1 MPEAPAHGLWFVLP
15 NGAPMS
21 NDLYQQ
27 RLMSAAEAVAL
38 IPSGARVAMGLGFS
52 QPPTLLAAL
61 ADRARAG
68 AVEDVSLY
76 YLLSTAIAGQT
87 VLTDE
92 LMDRIRPVSLFHS
105 AIERGLEARARAA
118 GRPNPVRFIP
128 TGFQQTPRVMR
139 EAGVDTLV
147 CTVSPMDDRGFFSFG
162 TNTDYSRPVSEHA
175 HRIILEVNPAMP
187 RVFGDCTVHVSR
199 VTALVENATPLLE
212 LPVAEATP
220 NDIAIG
226 GLIAEMIE
234 DGATLQMGIGALP
247 NAVCAALVDRRDLG
261 LHTEMLT
268 PGLARL
274 MQDGVITNARKTL
287 HPGKGVFSFC
297 MGTRATYDFLDGNP
311 DFEAWPV
318 DYVND
323 PAVIARND
331 RMISVNATLQVD
343 LTGACCSEYLNGR
356 QFTASG
362 GQLDFVR
369 GAYASHGGRSI
380 IACHSTAA
388 KGTVSRIVARLD
400 GPVTTPRN
408 DVHIIVTEHGRAD
421 LKGRSDA
428 ERARAL
434 IAIAAPAFRDELE
447 RAARDTGLLG

>member
-1 MPEAPAHGLWFVLP
+1 
-15 NGAPMS
+15 MS
-21 NDLYQQ
+21 HALYAQ
-27 RLMSAAEAVAL
+27 RLMSAAEAAAL

-52 QPPTLLAAL
+52 QPPAILAAL
-61 ADRARAG
+61 AERARAG
-68 AVEDVSLY
+68 QVDEVSLY
-76 YLLSTAIAGQT
+76 YLLSTGIAGQT

-92 LMDRIRPVSLFHS
+92 LMGRIRPVSLFHS

-118 GRPNPVRFIP
+118 GRPNPVNFIP
-128 TGFQQTPRVMR
+128 TGFQQTPWVMR
-139 EAGVDTLV
+139 EAGVDTLI
-147 CTVSPMDDRGFFSFG
+147 CTVSPMDADGFFSFG
-162 TNTDYSRPVSEHA
+162 TNTDYSKPVSDHA
-175 HRIILEVNPAMP
+175 GRIILEVNPAMP
-187 RVFGDCTVHVSR
+187 RVFGNCTVHVSR
-199 VTALVENATPLLE
+199 VTAVVENATPLLE
-212 LPVAEATP
+212 LPTAEATP
-220 NDIAIG
+220 NDAAIG
-226 GLIAEMIE
+226 ALIAELIE

-247 NAVCAALVDRRDLG
+247 NAVCAALQDRRDLG

-297 MGTRATYDFLDGNP
+297 MGTRATYDLLDGNA
-311 DFEAWPV
+311 DFEAYPV

-323 PAVIARND
+323 PAVIARNAK
-331 RMISVNATLQVD
+331 MVSVNATLQVD
-343 LTGACCSEYLNGR
+343 LTGACCSEHLNGR

-369 GAYASHGGRSI
+369 GAYASPGGRSI

-388 KGTVSRIVARLD
+388 KGTASRIVARLD

-408 DVHIIVTEHGRAD
+408 DVHIIVTEHGRAE

-434 IAIAAPAFRDELE
+434 IAIADPAFREGLE
-447 RAARDTGLLG
+447 RAAAEMGLLG

>member
-1 MPEAPAHGLWFVLP
+1 MPNA
-15 NGAPMS
+15 
-21 NDLYQQ
+21 LYAE
-27 RLMSAAEAVAL
+27 RLMSAAEAAAL

-52 QPPTLLAAL
+52 QPPAILAAL

-68 AVEDVSLY
+68 QVDDVSLY
-76 YLLSTAIAGQT
+76 YLLSTGIAGQT

-92 LMDRIRPVSLFHS
+92 LMGRIRPMSLFHS

-118 GRPNPVRFIP
+118 GRPNPVTFIP

-139 EAGVDTLV
+139 EAGVDTLI
-147 CTVSPMDDRGFFSFG
+147 CTVSPMDEDGFFSFG
-162 TNTDYSRPVSEHA
+162 TNTDYSKPVSDHA
-175 HRIILEVNPAMP
+175 GRIILEVNPAMP
-187 RVFGDCTVHVSR
+187 RVHGNCTVHVSR
-199 VTALVENATPLLE
+199 VTAVVENHTPLLE

-226 GLIAEMIE
+226 GLIADMIE
-234 DGATLQMGIGALP
+234 DGSTLQMGIGALP
-247 NAVCAALVDRRDLG
+247 NAVCAALRDRRDLG

-297 MGTRATYDFLDGNP
+297 MGTRATYDYLDGNP
-311 DFEAWPV
+311 DFEAYPV

-323 PAVIARND
+323 PAVIARNA

-343 LTGACCSEYLNGR
+343 LTGACCSEHLNGR

-369 GAYASHGGRSI
+369 GACASAGGRSI

-400 GPVTTPRN
+400 GPVTAPRN
-408 DVHIIVTEHGRAD
+408 DVHIIVTEHGRAE

-434 IAIAAPAFRDELE
+434 IAIADPRFREALE
-447 RAARDTGLLG
+447 RAAREAGLVD

>member
-1 MPEAPAHGLWFVLP
+1 MTDA
-15 NGAPMS
+15 
-21 NDLYQQ
+21 LYAS
-27 RLMSAAEAVAL
+27 RLMSAAQAAAL

-52 QPPTLLAAL
+52 QPPAILAAL
-61 ADRARAG
+61 ASRARAEQ
-68 AVEDVSLY
+68 VTDVRFY
-76 YLLSTAIAGQT
+76 YLLSTGIAGQT

-92 LMDRIRPVSLFHS
+92 LMGRIRPVSLFHS

-118 GRPNPVRFIP
+118 GQPNPVTFIP
-128 TGFQQTPRVMR
+128 TGFQQVPRLLR

-147 CTVSPMDDRGFFSFG
+147 CTVSPMDEDGCFSFG
-162 TNTDYSRPVSEHA
+162 TNTDYNKPVSEHA
-175 HRIILEVNPAMP
+175 GRIILEVNPAMP
-187 RVFGDCTVHVSR
+187 RVFGDCTIHVSR
-199 VTALVENATPLLE
+199 VTAVVEAHTPMLE
-212 LPVAEATP
+212 LPVAQAAP

-226 GLIAEMIE
+226 ALIAEMIE
-234 DGATLQMGIGALP
+234 DGSTLQMGIGALP
-247 NAVCAALVDRRDLG
+247 NAVCAALHDRRDLG

-268 PGLARL
+268 PGLVQLVQA
-274 MQDGVITNARKTL
+274 GVITNARKTL

-297 MGTRATYDFLDGNP
+297 MGTRATYDYLDGNR

-331 RMISVNATLQVD
+331 RMVSVNATLQVD
-343 LTGACCSEYLNGR
+343 LTGACCSEHLNGR

-369 GAYASHGGRSI
+369 GAYASAGGRSI

-400 GPVTTPRN
+400 GPVTVPRN

-421 LKGRSDA
+421 LKGKSDA

-434 IAIAAPAFRDELE
+434 IAIADPQFRDALE
-447 RAARDTGLLG
+447 RAAQETGLVD

>member
-1 MPEAPAHGLWFVLP
+1 
-15 NGAPMS
+15 MS
-21 NDLYQQ
+21 NDLYA
-27 RLMSAAEAVAL
+27 RCLMSPAGAAAL

-52 QPPTLLAAL
+52 QPPALLAAL

-68 AVEDVSLY
+68 QVDDVRLY
-76 YLLSTAIAGQT
+76 YLLSTGIAGQT
-87 VLTDE
+87 VLTDD
-92 LMDRIRPVSLFHS
+92 LMGPIRPMSLFHS
-105 AIERGLEARARAA
+105 AIERGLESRARAQ
-118 GRPNPVRFIP
+118 GRPNPVTFIP
-128 TGFQQTPRVMR
+128 TGFQQVPRVMR
-139 EAGVDTLV
+139 QAGVDTLI
-147 CTVSPMDDRGFFSFG
+147 CTVSPMDEDGFFSFG
-162 TNTDYSRPVSEHA
+162 LNTDYNRPVSDHA
-175 HRIILEVNPAMP
+175 GRIILEVNPAMP
-187 RVFGDCTVHVSR
+187 RVFGDCTVHISR
-199 VTALVENATPLLE
+199 VTAVVENATPLLE
-212 LPVAEATP
+212 LPVAEPAP
-220 NDIAIG
+220 ADLAIG
-226 GLIAEMIE
+226 RLIAERIE

-247 NAVCAALVDRRDLG
+247 NAVCAALRDRRDLG

-297 MGTRATYDFLDGNP
+297 MGTRATYDYLDGNR
-311 DFEAWPV
+311 DFEAYPV

-331 RMISVNATLQVD
+331 RMVSVNATLQVD
-343 LTGACCSEYLNGR
+343 LTGACCSEHLNGH

-369 GAYASHGGRSI
+369 GATASPGGQSI

-400 GPVTTPRN
+400 GPVTVPRN
-408 DVHIIVTEHGRAD
+408 DVDIIVTEHGTAR
-421 LKGRSDA
+421 LRGLGNA

-434 IAIAAPAFRDELE
+434 IAIADPRFREALE
-447 RAARDTGLLG
+447 RSARDLGLLD

>member
-1 MPEAPAHGLWFVLP
+1 
-15 NGAPMS
+15 MS
-21 NDLYQQ
+21 NDSYQQ

-38 IPSGARVAMGLGFS
+38 IPSGARVAMGLGVS
-52 QPPTLLAAL
+52 QPPAILAAL

-68 AVEDVSLY
+68 QVDAVSLY
-76 YLLSTAIAGQT
+76 YLLSTGIAGQT

-92 LMDRIRPVSLFHS
+92 LMGRIRPMSLFHS

-118 GRPNPVRFIP
+118 GRPNPVTFIP

-139 EAGVDTLV
+139 EAGVDTLI
-147 CTVSPMDDRGFFSFG
+147 CTVSPMDGDGFFSFG
-162 TNTDYSRPVSEHA
+162 TNTDYNKPVSDHA
-175 HRIILEVNPAMP
+175 GRIILEVNPAMP
-187 RVFGDCTVHVSR
+187 RVHGNCTVHVSR
-199 VTALVENATPLLE
+199 VTAVVENATPLLE
-212 LPVAEATP
+212 LPTAAATP
-220 NDIAIG
+220 NDAAIG
-226 GLIAEMIE
+226 GLIAELIE

-247 NAVCAALVDRRDLG
+247 NAVCAALKDRRDLG

-268 PGLARL
+268 PGLAQL

-297 MGTRATYDFLDGNP
+297 MGTRATYDFLDGNA
-311 DFEAWPV
+311 DFEAYPV

-323 PAVIARND
+323 PEVIARNAK
-331 RMISVNATLQVD
+331 MVSVNATLQVD
-343 LTGACCSEYLNGR
+343 LTGACCSEHLNGR

-369 GAYASHGGRSI
+369 GAYDSEGGRSI
-380 IACHSTAA
+380 VACHSTAA
-388 KGTVSRIVARLD
+388 KGTASRIVARLD

-408 DVHIIVTEHGRAD
+408 DVHIIVTEHGRAE
-421 LKGRSDA
+421 LKGKSDA

-434 IAIAAPAFRDELE
+434 IAIADPAFREDLE
-447 RAARDTGLLG
+447 RAAAEMGLLG

>member
-1 MPEAPAHGLWFVLP
+1 
-15 NGAPMS
+15 MS
-21 NDLYQQ
+21 IDLYQQ
-27 RLMSAAEAVAL
+27 RLMSAADAAAL
-38 IPSGARVAMGLGFS
+38 IPSGAKVAMGLGFS
-52 QPPTLLAAL
+52 QPPAILAAL

-68 AVEDVSLY
+68 EVDAVSLY

-87 VLTDE
+87 VLRDE
-92 LMDRIRPVSLFHS
+92 LMGRIRPVSLFHS
-105 AIERGLEARARAA
+105 AIERGLEARAREA
-118 GRPNPVRFIP
+118 GRPSPVDFIP
-128 TGFQQTPRVMR
+128 TSFQQTPRVMR
-139 EAGVDTLV
+139 EAGVDTLI
-147 CTVSPMDDRGFFSFG
+147 CTVSPMDAEGFFSFG
-162 TNTDYSRPVSEHA
+162 INTDYSQPVSLHA

-187 RVFGDCTVHVSR
+187 RAHGGCTVHVSR
-199 VTALVENATPLLE
+199 VTAVVENAVPLLE
-212 LPVAEATP
+212 LPVAEATSY
-220 NDIAIG
+220 DLAIG
-226 GLIAEMIE
+226 ARIADLIE

-311 DFEAWPV
+311 HIEAWPV

-323 PAVIARND
+323 PAVIARNA

-343 LTGACCSEYLNGR
+343 LTGACCSEHLNGR

-369 GAYASHGGRSI
+369 GACASEGGRSI

-388 KGTVSRIVARLD
+388 GGTISRIAPRLD

-408 DVHIIVTEHGRAD
+408 DVHFIVTEHGRAE
-421 LKGRSDA
+421 LKGRTDA

-434 IAIAAPAFRDELE
+434 IAIADPQFRDGLE
-447 RAARDTGLLG
+447 QAARDMGLMA

>member
-1 MPEAPAHGLWFVLP
+1 
-15 NGAPMS
+15 MS

-38 IPSGARVAMGLGFS
+38 IPSGARIAMGLGVS
-52 QPPTLLAAL
+52 QPPALLAAL
-61 ADRARAG
+61 AARARAG
-68 AVEDVSLY
+68 EVDDVSLY
-76 YLLSTAIAGQT
+76 YLLSTAIAGET
-87 VLTDE
+87 VLVDE
-92 LMDRIRPVSLFHS
+92 LMGRVRPVSLFHS

-118 GRPNPVRFIP
+118 GRPNPVTFIP
-128 TGFQQTPRVMR
+128 TSFQGTPRVMR

-147 CTVSPMDDRGFFSFG
+147 CTVSPMDADGFFSFG
-162 TNTDYSRPVSEHA
+162 TNTDYNKPVSEHA
-175 HRIILEVNPAMP
+175 GRILLEVNPAMP
-187 RVFGDCTVHVSR
+187 RVHGNCTVHVSR
-199 VTALVENATPLLE
+199 VTAVVENATPLLA
-212 LPVAEATP
+212 LPAAEATP
-220 NDIAIG
+220 NDAAIG
-226 GLIAEMIE
+226 GLIAELIE

-247 NAVCAALVDRRDLG
+247 NAVCAALKDRRDLG

-268 PGLARL
+268 PGLAQL

-297 MGTRATYDFLDGNP
+297 MGTRATYDFLDGNA
-311 DFEAWPV
+311 DFEAYPV

-323 PAVIARND
+323 PAVIARNAK
-331 RMISVNATLQVD
+331 MVSVNATLQVD
-343 LTGACCSEYLNGR
+343 LTGACCSEHLNGR

-369 GAYASHGGRSI
+369 GAYASPGGRSI

-388 KGTVSRIVARLD
+388 RGSATRIVARLD

-408 DVHIIVTEHGRAD
+408 DVHIIVTEHGRAE

-434 IAIAAPAFRDELE
+434 IAIADPAFRDELE
-447 RAARDTGLLG
+447 RAAAEMGLLG

>member
-1 MPEAPAHGLWFVLP
+1 
-15 NGAPMS
+15 MS
-21 NDLYQQ
+21 MELYNQ
-27 RLMSAAEAVAL
+27 RRMSAIEAAAL

-52 QPPTLLAAL
+52 QPPAILAAL
-61 ADRARAG
+61 ADRARSRQ
-68 AVEDVSLY
+68 VDQVSLY
-76 YLLSTAIAGQT
+76 YLLSTPIAGQT
-87 VLTDE
+87 VLQDE
-92 LMDRIRPVSLFHS
+92 LMGAIRPVSLFHS

-118 GRPNPVRFIP
+118 GRPGPVDFIP
-128 TGFQQTPRVMR
+128 TSFQQAPRVLR
-139 EAGVDTLV
+139 EAGVDTLI
-147 CTVSPMDDRGFFSFG
+147 CTVSPMDDDGFFSFG
-162 TNTDYSRPVSEHA
+162 LNTDYSHPVSRHA
-175 HRIILEVNPAMP
+175 RQIILEVNPAMP
-187 RVFGDCTVHVSR
+187 RVHGDCTVHVSR
-199 VTALVENATPLLE
+199 VAAIVENAVPLLE

-220 NDIAIG
+220 NDLAIG
-226 GLIAEMIE
+226 LRIAELIE

-247 NAVCAALVDRRDLG
+247 NAVCAALGDRRDLG

-274 MQDGVITNARKTL
+274 MQDGIITNARKTL
-287 HPGKGVFSFC
+287 HPGKGIFSFC
-297 MGTRATYDFLDGNP
+297 MGTRATYDFLDGNR
-311 DFEAWPV
+311 DLEAHPV

-343 LTGACCSEYLNGR
+343 LTGACCSEHLNGR

-369 GAYASHGGRSI
+369 GACGSEDGRSI

-388 KGTVSRIVARLD
+388 KGTVSRIVAQLD

-408 DVHIIVTEHGRAD
+408 DVHFIVTEHGRAE
-421 LKGRSDA
+421 LKGRTDA

-434 IAIAAPAFRDELE
+434 IAIADPQFREALA
-447 RAARDTGLLG
+447 RSARDMGLLD

>member
-1 MPEAPAHGLWFVLP
+1 
-15 NGAPMS
+15 MS
-21 NDLYQQ
+21 NDSYQQ

-38 IPSGARVAMGLGFS
+38 IPSGARVAMGLGVS
-52 QPPTLLAAL
+52 QPPAILAAL

-68 AVEDVSLY
+68 QVDAVSLY
-76 YLLSTAIAGQT
+76 YLLSTGIAGQT

-92 LMDRIRPVSLFHS
+92 LMGRIRPTSLFHS

-118 GRPNPVRFIP
+118 GRPNPVTFIP

-139 EAGVDTLV
+139 EAGVDTLI
-147 CTVSPMDDRGFFSFG
+147 CTVSPMDGDGFFSFG
-162 TNTDYSRPVSEHA
+162 TNTDYNKPVSDHA
-175 HRIILEVNPAMP
+175 GRIILEVNPAMP
-187 RVFGDCTVHVSR
+187 RVHGNCTVHVSR
-199 VTALVENATPLLE
+199 VTAVVENATPLLE
-212 LPVAEATP
+212 LPTAAATP
-220 NDIAIG
+220 NDAAIG
-226 GLIAEMIE
+226 GLIAELIE

-247 NAVCAALVDRRDLG
+247 NAVCAALKDRRDLG

-268 PGLARL
+268 PGLAQL

-297 MGTRATYDFLDGNP
+297 MGTRATYDFLDGNA
-311 DFEAWPV
+311 DFEAYPV

-323 PAVIARND
+323 PEVIARNAK
-331 RMISVNATLQVD
+331 MVSVNATLQVD
-343 LTGACCSEYLNGR
+343 LTGACCSEHLNGR

-369 GAYASHGGRSI
+369 GAYDSEGGRSI

-388 KGTVSRIVARLD
+388 KGTASRIVARLD

-408 DVHIIVTEHGRAD
+408 DVHIIVTEHGRAE
-421 LKGRSDA
+421 LKGKSDA
-428 ERARAL
+428 ERARAM
-434 IAIAAPAFRDELE
+434 IAIADPAFREDLE
-447 RAARDTGLLG
+447 RAAAEMGLLG

>member
-1 MPEAPAHGLWFVLP
+1 
-15 NGAPMS
+15 MS
-21 NDLYQQ
+21 IDLYT
-27 RLMSAAEAVAL
+27 RRRMSASDAAAL

-52 QPPTLLAAL
+52 QPPAILAAL
-61 ADRARAG
+61 AERARTGQVDA
-68 AVEDVSLY
+68 VSLY
-76 YLLSTAIAGQT
+76 YLLSTSIAGQT
-87 VLTDE
+87 VLTDD
-92 LMDRIRPVSLFHS
+92 LMGAIRPVSLFHS
-105 AIERGLEARARAA
+105 AIERGLTARAREA
-118 GRPNPVRFIP
+118 GRPNPVAFLP
-128 TGFQQTPRVMR
+128 TSFQQTPRVLR
-139 EAGVDTLV
+139 EVGVDTLI
-147 CTVSPMDDRGFFSFG
+147 CTVSPMDDQGFFSFG
-162 TNTDYSRPVSEHA
+162 LNTDYSRPVSDHA
-175 HRIILEVNPAMP
+175 ERIILEVNPAMP
-187 RVFGDCTVHVSR
+187 RVHGDCLIHVSR
-199 VTALVENATPLLE
+199 VTALVENAVPLPE
-212 LPVAEATP
+212 LPVAPAAP
-220 NDIAIG
+220 NDLVIG
-226 GLIAEMIE
+226 GLIAELIE
-234 DGATLQMGIGALP
+234 DHATLQMGIGALP
-247 NAVCAALVDRRDLG
+247 NAVCAALGDRRDLG

-268 PGLARL
+268 PGLAQL

-311 DFEAWPV
+311 NIEAYPV

-369 GAYASHGGRSI
+369 GAGASCGGRSI

-388 KGTVSRIVARLD
+388 KGTVSRIVPRLD

-408 DVHIIVTEHGRAD
+408 DVHFIVTEHGRAD
-421 LKGRSDA
+421 LKGKTDA

-434 IAIAAPAFRDELE
+434 IDIADPAFREDLE
-447 RAARDTGLLG
+447 RSARQMGLLD

>member
-1 MPEAPAHGLWFVLP
+1 MDTAMPNA
-15 NGAPMS
+15 
-21 NDLYQQ
+21 LYAQ
-27 RLMSAAEAVAL
+27 RLMSAADAAAL

-52 QPPTLLAAL
+52 QPPAILAAL

-68 AVEDVSLY
+68 QVDDVSLY
-76 YLLSTAIAGQT
+76 YLLSTGIAGET
-87 VLTDE
+87 VLTDD
-92 LMDRIRPVSLFHS
+92 LMGRIRPVSLFHS

-118 GRPNPVRFIP
+118 ARPNPVTFIP
-128 TGFQQTPRVMR
+128 TSFQQTPRVMR
-139 EAGVDTLV
+139 EAGVDTLI
-147 CTVSPMDDRGFFSFG
+147 CTVSPMDDEGFFSFG
-162 TNTDYSRPVSEHA
+162 INTDYNKPVSEHA
-175 HRIILEVNPAMP
+175 GRILLEVNPAMP
-187 RVFGDCTVHVSR
+187 RVFGDCTVHISR
-199 VTALVENATPLLE
+199 VTAVVESHAPLLE
-212 LPVAEATP
+212 LPVAEPTA

-226 GLIAEMIE
+226 GLIADMIE
-234 DGATLQMGIGALP
+234 DGSTLQMGIGALP
-247 NAVCAALVDRRDLG
+247 NAVCAALRDRRDLG

-297 MGTRATYDFLDGNP
+297 MGTRATYDYLDGNR
-311 DFEAWPV
+311 DFEAYPV

-343 LTGACCSEYLNGR
+343 LTGACCSEHLNGR

-369 GAYASHGGRSI
+369 GAYASAGGRSI

-400 GPVTTPRN
+400 GPVTAPRN
-408 DVHIIVTEHGRAD
+408 DVHIIVTEHGRAE

-434 IAIAAPAFRDELE
+434 IAIADPRFRDELE
-447 RAARDTGLLG
+447 RAAREAGLLD

>member
-1 MPEAPAHGLWFVLP
+1 
-15 NGAPMS
+15 MS
-21 NDLYQQ
+21 DALYAQ
-27 RLMSAAEAVAL
+27 RLMSAADAAAL

-52 QPPTLLAAL
+52 QPPALLAAL

-68 AVEDVSLY
+68 QIDEVSLY
-76 YLLSTAIAGQT
+76 YLLSTGIAGQT
-87 VLTDE
+87 VLKDE
-92 LMDRIRPVSLFHS
+92 LMGRIRPVSLFHS
-105 AIERGLEARARAA
+105 AIERGLEDRARAA
-118 GRPNPVRFIP
+118 GRPNPVTFIP
-128 TGFQQTPRVMR
+128 TGFQQTPRLMR
-139 EAGVDTLV
+139 EAGVDTLI
-147 CTVSPMDDRGFFSFG
+147 CTVSPMDDQGFFSFG
-162 TNTDYSRPVSEHA
+162 INTDYNKPVSEHA
-175 HRIILEVNPAMP
+175 GRIILEVNPAMP
-187 RVFGDCTVHVSR
+187 RVFGDCTIHVSR
-199 VTALVENATPLLE
+199 VTAVVENDTPLLE
-212 LPVAEATP
+212 LPVAEPTP

-226 GLIAEMIE
+226 GLIADMIE
-234 DGATLQMGIGALP
+234 DGSTLQMGIGALP
-247 NAVCAALVDRRDLG
+247 NAVSAALRDRRDLG

-268 PGLARL
+268 PGLAQL

-297 MGTRATYDFLDGNP
+297 MGTRATYDFLDGNR
-311 DFEAWPV
+311 DFEAFPV

-369 GAYASHGGRSI
+369 GAYASAGGRSI

-388 KGTVSRIVARLD
+388 KGTVSRIVPRLD
-400 GPVTTPRN
+400 GPVTAPRN
-408 DVHIIVTEHGRAD
+408 DVHIIVTEHGRAE

-428 ERARAL
+428 ERTRAL
-434 IAIAAPAFRDELE
+434 IAIADPRFREELE
-447 RAARDTGLLG
+447 HSARDAGLLD